1 MRKFIFSMAAML
13 LLVMQVAAQT
23 GNSIVV
29 GVLKEKTSGM
39 PVEFA
44 TIALHEAATGQ
55 MVTGCM
61 TDSAGQFR
69 MEKVSAGKY
78 YAEGS
83 FVGCNPV
90 KTDVFSVSA

>member
-1 MRKFIFSMAAML
+1 MI
-13 LLVMQVAAQT
+13 VMQVAAQT
-23 GNSIVV
+23 GSGTVA
-29 GVLKEKTSGM
+29 GVLKKTHGM

-44 TIALHEAATGQ
+44 TITLHEATTGQ

-69 MEKVSAGKY
+69 MEKVSDGKY

-83 FVGCNPV
+83 FVGCKPV
-90 KTDVFSVSA
+90 KTDVFSMKKA

>member
-1 MRKFIFSMAAML
+1 MNDRRFMKKLIFSMAAML

-23 GNSIVV
+23 GSSIVV

-44 TIALHEAATGQ
+44 TIALHEAETGQ

-61 TDSAGQFR
+61 TDSAGLFR
-69 MEKVSAGKY
+69 ME
-78 YAEGS
+78 
-83 FVGCNPV
+83 
-90 KTDVFSVSA
+90 